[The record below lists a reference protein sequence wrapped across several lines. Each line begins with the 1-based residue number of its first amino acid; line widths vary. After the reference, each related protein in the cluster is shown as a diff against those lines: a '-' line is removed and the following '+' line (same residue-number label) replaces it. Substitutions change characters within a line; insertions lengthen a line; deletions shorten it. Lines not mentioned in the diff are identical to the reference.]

1 MFRPILSCSQ
11 FPYTDAATPLL
22 ATPRITLFNGLT
34 SPMDPLSSSPSIALL
49 IDADNAPA
57 AKVDFM
63 ISELAKHGMVNIRRA
78 YGNWTKSHLNGWQ
91 EVLHEYAIQPIQTFD
106 LTKGKN
112 ASDMSLA
119 IDAMDI
125 LYMKNVTTFAI
136 ASSDCD
142 FTPLIQRLRA
152 EGKQVIGFGAKT
164 TPEPFINSCT
174 RFLYIDGQPETK
186 PSPGDSDPRANSVK
200 TNKKLLTLLRRA
212 VSENEDDE
220 GWASISAVGNYLRNQ
235 GSFDQRN
242 YGYAKLSGLLHAA
255 GVFDERTNNNGS
267 GTTMWVRLKKS

>member
-1 MFRPILSCSQ
+1 M
-11 FPYTDAATPLL
+11 
-22 ATPRITLFNGLT
+22 
-34 SPMDPLSSSPSIALL
+34 
-49 IDADNAPA
+49 
-57 AKVDFM
+57 
-63 ISELAKHGMVNIRRA
+63 AKHGVVNIRRA

-119 IDAMDI
+119 IDAMDV
-125 LYMKNVTTFAI
+125 LYTKSVGTFAI

-174 RFLYIDGQPETK
+174 RFLFVDQPPDTK
-186 PSPGDSDPRANSVK
+186 PVAGDVDPRAAKVK
-200 TNKKLLTLLRRA
+200 SEKKLLTLLQRA
-212 VSENEDDE
+212 VAENEDDE
-220 GWASISAVGNYLRNQ
+220 GWASISSVGNYLRNQ

-242 YGYAKLSGLLHAA
+242 YGYAKLSGLLQATGLFEQKTSNTGNGAA
-255 GVFDERTNNNGS
+255 
-267 GTTMWVRLKKS
+267 MWVRIRPAATPESRGGFRRGARPPAGPAQ